1 MHTCVYLN
9 MYIYAY
15 VYMYIYSQFNFVV
28 DVINKFQLVY
38 KVIGFTLTF

>member
-1 MHTCVYLN
+1 MCIFEYV
-9 MYIYAY
+9 YIYAY

-38 KVIGFTLTF
+38 KVIGFILTF